1 MTMRTVAGAI
11 PRQLPALVVVA
22 MLAACGGGGEEPMAV
37 AVQATA
43 SGTSAAQDARLAG
56 LPLQPLSVAEAQS
69 LAFMREE
76 EQLAHDVYAQSA
88 RLWPKQPIFA
98 NIAGSEATHTAAV
111 KSLLD
116 RYGQPDPLAGLSSG
130 SFSTAEFQVLYEELV
145 ALSSRSLVDALKVG
159 LQIEELDIRDIEEQ
173 KLAIDNAGNVFVAWR
188 KDQSTVDVDTFGAY
202 GSRYAVASGTWS
214 PPVKLGQVTGLNVPE
229 VSVSVSD
236 QGFAAAA
243 VSYLSDDVTTEPAA
257 YNTFVSFY
265 R

>member
-130 SFSTAEFQVLYEELV
+130 SFPTAEFQALYDELV

-173 KLAIDNAGNVFVAWR
+173 KLAIDNDDILRVY
-188 KDQSTVDVDTFGAY
+188 DQLLR
-202 GSRYAVASGTWS
+202 GSRNHLRAYMRVLLQQGGSY
-214 PPVKLGQVTGLNVPE
+214 VP
-229 VSVSVSD
+229 
-236 QGFAAAA
+236 Q
-243 VSYLSDDVTTEPAA
+243 YLSQAQFDAILAASTETGP
-257 YNTFVSFY
+257 
-265 R
+265 